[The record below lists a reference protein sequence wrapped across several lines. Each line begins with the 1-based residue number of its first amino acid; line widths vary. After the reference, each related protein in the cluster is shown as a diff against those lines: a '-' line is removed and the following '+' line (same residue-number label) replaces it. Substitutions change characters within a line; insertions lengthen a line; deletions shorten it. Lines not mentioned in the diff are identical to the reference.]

1 VNAALQAVDKIYNDT
16 LSAGFH
22 NRREI
27 VNECPQFEKELYFFC
42 IATNT

>member
-1 VNAALQAVDKIYNDT
+1 VNGALQAVDKIYNDT

-27 VNECPQFEKELYFFC
+27 VIECPQFEKELYFFC
-42 IATNT
+42 PVTQA